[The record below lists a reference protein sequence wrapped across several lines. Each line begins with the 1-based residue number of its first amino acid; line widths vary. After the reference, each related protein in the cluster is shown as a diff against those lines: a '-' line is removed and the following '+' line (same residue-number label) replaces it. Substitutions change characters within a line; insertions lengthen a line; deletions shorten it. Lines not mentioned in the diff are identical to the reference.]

1 MKQVQVAL
9 AHAQRGA
16 SAIEYA
22 LIAGLL
28 AAILVVAISVM
39 GDGFETT
46 FENIVSCMT
55 GEACTFGAAEE
66 GGG

>member
-1 MKQVQVAL
+1 MKYAQGAL
-9 AHAQRGA
+9 ASAQRGA

-39 GDGFETT
+39 GDGFDTT
-46 FENIVSCMT
+46 FENIVDCMT
-55 GEACTFGAAEE
+55 GEPCTFAASE
-66 GGG
+66 

>member
-1 MKQVQVAL
+1 MKRIQMTL
-9 AHAQRGA
+9 ASAQRGA

-39 GDGFETT
+39 GDGFDTT
-46 FENIVSCMT
+46 FQNIVDCMT
-55 GEACTFGAAEE
+55 GDGCTFAAAEE
-66 GGG
+66 

>member
-1 MKQVQVAL
+1 MKRMQKSL
-9 AHAQRGA
+9 ARAQRGA

-39 GDGFETT
+39 GDGFNTT
-46 FENIVSCMT
+46 FENIVDCMT
-55 GEACTFGAAEE
+55 GEACNFGAEE
-66 GGG
+66 